1 MLKKIKLEKAVALL
15 LCLSMM
21 FPAGA
26 QAAKSI
32 SQLKSDL
39 KTAQSNRNKLE
50 AERKS
55 KEKELSGVL
64 KKKNEIEV
72 EMSAMEEDISD
83 IDAVISEKETE
94 IETKR
99 QEIKR
104 YTELI
109 DENEDQFKQRLKVMY
124 ERGSTSY
131 IEILL
136 DAKGLSDLFTRMAV
150 VRDIAEHDKKI
161 INTYVDARTGV
172 ENAKQIVELEKA
184 EKEEAKD
191 LLSEKRRELAA
202 KKAEKEE
209 LVADLQYDINEYK
222 KLEEQGE
229 KQEELVKQELA
240 AELAKQE
247 KTSSSSGASTAPVNL
262 SGGAFCWP
270 SQSSTRVTSDYGT
283 RIHPITKTQKFHKG
297 IDIGAAQGTNVL
309 AAADGTVV
317 TAGWNSGGYGY
328 YITINHGG
336 GIVTLYGHN
345 SKLLVKAGD
354 KVKKGQVIAKV
365 GSTGNSTGPHIHF
378 EVLKDGTVVNPYNY
392 L

>member
-1 MLKKIKLEKAVALL
+1 MFRNLKFEKAIALV
-15 LCLSMM
+15 LCASML
-21 FPAGA
+21 FPMGA

-39 KTAQSNRNKLE
+39 QTAQSNRNKI
-50 AERKS
+50 AGERKA

-72 EMSAMEEDISD
+72 EMTAMEEDISS
-83 IDAVISEKETE
+83 IDAVIAEKETE
-94 IETKR
+94 IETKQ
-99 QEIKR
+99 QEIER
-104 YTELI
+104 YSELI
-109 DENEDQFKQRLKVMY
+109 DENEDQFKQRLTVMY
-124 ERGSTSY
+124 EQGSTSY

-136 DAKGLSDLFTRMAV
+136 ASKGLSDLFTRMAI

-184 EKEEAKD
+184 ENEEAKD
-191 LLSEKRRELAA
+191 LLSAKRRELAV
-202 KKAEKEE
+202 KKAEKDE

-240 AELAKQE
+240 AALAKQE
-247 KTSSSSGASTAPVNL
+247 KSTSSSGASTAPVNF

-270 SQSSTRVTSDYGT
+270 SQSSTRVTSDYGN
-283 RIHPITKTQKFHKG
+283 RIHPITKTKKFHKG

-345 SKLLVKAGD
+345 SKLLVKSGD

-378 EVLKDGTVVNPYNY
+378 EVLKNGSVVNPYDY

>member
-1 MLKKIKLEKAVALL
+1 MMLKITKLKKSLALL
-15 LCLSMM
+15 LCASML
-21 FPAGA
+21 FPSCA

-32 SQLKSDL
+32 SQLKSEL
-39 KTAQSNRNKLE
+39 QTAQSSRTK
-50 AERKS
+50 ASQERKD

-72 EMSAMEEDISD
+72 EMSAMEEDISS
-83 IDAVISEKETE
+83 INALIAEKETE
-94 IETKR
+94 IKNKTA
-99 QEIKR
+99 QINT
-104 YTELI
+104 YTDLI
-109 DENEDQFKQRLKVMY
+109 DENEDLFKQRLKIMY

-136 DAKGLSDLFTRMAV
+136 KAKGLGDLFTRMAV
-150 VRDIAEHDKKI
+150 VRDITKHDKKI
-161 INTYVDARTGV
+161 INTYIDARTGV
-172 ENAKQIVELEKA
+172 IAAKDTIEREKSEN
-184 EKEEAKD
+184 EEARS
-191 LLSEKRRELAA
+191 LLTEKRSQLAK
-202 KKAEKEE
+202 KKAEKDE
-209 LVADLQYDINEYK
+209 LVADLQYDIDEYK

-229 KQEELVKQELA
+229 KQEEQVKKELA
-240 AELAKQE
+240 AALAAQE
-247 KTSSSSGASTAPVNL
+247 GTSSGTKSAAPAKFT
-262 SGGAFCWP
+262 GGQFCWP
-270 SQSSTRVTSDYGT
+270 SESSTRITSEYGY
-283 RIHPITKTQKFHKG
+283 RIHPITKTKKFHKG

-336 GIVTLYGHN
+336 GIVTLYAHN

-354 KVKKGQVIAKV
+354 KVTKGQVIAKV

-378 EVLKDGTVVNPYNY
+378 EVLKNGSVVSPYDY